1 METSP
6 VSPSPKRNLVLS
18 LLSGFLLLLVGFV
31 LGALIGYR
39 WGSTSSARQVL
50 PTPTPRFVR
59 YKIPTEGFP
68 SLGPKDAPIV
78 IVEFS
83 DFQCPYCKRF
93 HQQTFEAL
101 MAAYPGKIRF
111 VYRNLPLTTIHPEA
125 LPAAEASLCA
135 HEQGAFWPYHDRL
148 FQGELGE
155 AAYLRYAQELNL
167 DVKRF
172 QQCLQER
179 RYRDFVEKDMEFA
192 INLGVRST
200 PTFFING
207 IALVGAQP
215 LEVFQDVIDRELA
228 GEFPKE

>member
-1 METSP
+1 MEKSP
-6 VSPSPKRNLVLS
+6 LSSKKNLVF
-18 LLSGFLLLLVGFV
+18 GFLLLLAGFA
-31 LGALIGYR
+31 LGLVSGYR
-39 WGSTSSARQVL
+39 WGSASASQQAL

-59 YKIPTEGFP
+59 YQIPTEGFP
-68 SLGPKDAPIV
+68 AIGPEDAPIV

-93 HQQTFEAL
+93 HEQTFAAL
-101 MAAYPGKIRF
+101 LAAYPGKIRF
-111 VYRNLPLTTIHPEA
+111 VYRNLPLTSIHPEA
-125 LPAAEASLCA
+125 FPAAEASLCA

-148 FQGELGE
+148 FQGELGQ
-155 AAYLRYAQELNL
+155 AAYFRHAQDLGL
-167 DVKRF
+167 DMTRF
-172 QQCLQER
+172 QQCMQQR
-179 RYRDFVEKDMEFA
+179 RYRDFIQNDMDFA

-215 LEVFQDVIDRELA
+215 LEVFRDVIDRELA